1 MKKFFAVLLAVV
13 GLATL
18 TPSPAAA
25 GVNFGFYFGPP
36 AVYYGGPYYYDYP
49 AYYPYYYPYY
59 GYGYYRP
66 YYGYYGYNGYYGYH
80 HGYWGHRYW
89 GHYHGYHHWR

>member
-1 MKKFFAVLLAVV
+1 MKKFLAVLLAVV
-13 GLATL
+13 GFAMV

-25 GVNFGFYFGPP
+25 GVHFGFFFGPP
-36 AVYYGGPYYYDYP
+36 AVYYGGPYYYP
-49 AYYPYYYPYY
+49 GYYPYYYPYY

-66 YYGYYGYNGYYGYH
+66 YYGYYGYH

-89 GHYHGYHHWR
+89 GHGYYHGYHHWH

>member
-1 MKKFFAVLLAVV
+1 MTKFLAVLSAVV
-13 GLATL
+13 GLAVV

-25 GVNFGFYFGPP
+25 GVHFGFFFGPP
-36 AVYYGGPYYYDYP
+36 AVYYGGPYYGYP
-49 AYYPYYYPYY
+49 GYYPSYYPYY

-66 YYGYYGYNGYYGYH
+66 YYGYYGY

-89 GHYHGYHHWR
+89 HHGYYHGYHHWH

>member
-1 MKKFFAVLLAVV
+1 MTKFLAILSAVV
-13 GLATL
+13 GLAVV

-25 GVNFGFYFGPP
+25 GVHFGFFFGPP
-36 AVYYGGPYYYDYP
+36 AVYYGGPYYDYP
-49 AYYPYYYPYY
+49 GYYPGYYPYY

-66 YYGYYGYNGYYGYH
+66 YYGYYGY

-89 GHYHGYHHWR
+89 HHGYYHSYHHWH